1 MTYQELTGQILK
13 KKSYLCVGL
22 DTDINMIPRFLL
34 EKEYPVFEFN
44 RAIIDA
50 TVPYSV
56 AYKLNLAFYES
67 LGAAGWINLE
77 MTVEYIKNTYPDLF
91 VIADAK
97 RGDIGN
103 SSKMYALALLK
114 NLRFDA
120 ITLAPYMGE
129 DSITPFLEV
138 EGKWAILLAVTSNK
152 GANDFQMSLQKE
164 GAENLWERVVRIS
177 SRWGSSSNMMY
188 VVGAT
193 HPEIFGKI
201 RKLVPDHFLLVPGV
215 GAQGGDLEVISKTG
229 LNRHGGLLI
238 NSSRAII
245 YADGTERFSAVA
257 MEKARDVQ
265 QMMEQYLSVRRI
277 I

>member
-22 DTDINMIPRFLL
+22 DIDINMIPRFLL